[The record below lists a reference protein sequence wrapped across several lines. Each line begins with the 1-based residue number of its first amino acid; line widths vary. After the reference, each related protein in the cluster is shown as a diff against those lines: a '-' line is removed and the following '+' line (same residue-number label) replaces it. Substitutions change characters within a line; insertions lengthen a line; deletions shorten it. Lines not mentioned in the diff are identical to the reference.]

1 MNSPLT
7 NVAAFSPRNNDEQA
21 NQQAAR
27 STPTVPG
34 RTIARKLPAIFK
46 SLLSRFKED
55 DAEGYLFIDHA
66 DENLRNQ
73 LIGVTEFEGVMVL
86 RHGLIIDE
94 DVNAPKGK
102 LRLPDQTVIITEG
115 AVVRA
120 SIECKK
126 LINLGK
132 LEGGA
137 KVTGLLVNYGEIEGD
152 VEYGS
157 LEVAGSASFRGRLL
171 PLAD

>member
-1 MNSPLT
+1 MNSPMT
-7 NVAAFSPRNNDEQA
+7 NVAAFSPRNNDETVH
-21 NQQAAR
+21 QQAA
-27 STPTVPG
+27 STTPSVPG
-34 RTIARKLPAIFK
+34 RTIAKKLPAILK
-46 SLLSRFKED
+46 AIVSRFKED
-55 DAEGYLFIDHA
+55 EGDGYLYIDHA
-66 DENLRNQ
+66 EENLKNQ
-73 LIGVTEFEGVMVL
+73 LIGVVEFEGVMVL
-86 RHGLIIDE
+86 KHGLIIDE

-120 SIECKK
+120 EIECKK

-137 KVTGLLVNYGEIEGD
+137 KVRGLLVNYGEIEGD

-157 LEVAGSASFRGRLL
+157 LEVAGNASFRGRLL